1 MKAAGPGLTGRR
13 RAACMCTLE
22 PMNIPATDCLPARRP
37 MPRAYLTGPPRAA
50 PTNFLRKAPFAI
62 QIVQRAARISKRVG
76 ENTGTVCEPR
86 TARLR
91 DRPVP
96 CSASVV
102 RPRTSKVYFGACTWR
117 HLDGPTNASSVG
129 TYCAVRRSIVA
140 GYVALVL
147 QPRCVCEL
155 SFGGPSWPRRRPVSE
170 GNCARVNG
178 AACVRASSGL
188 TARLRGW
195 C

>member
-1 MKAAGPGLTGRR
+1 
-13 RAACMCTLE
+13 MCTLE

-76 ENTGTVCEPR
+76 ENTGTVCER
-86 TARLR
+86 ITARLR

-102 RPRTSKVYFGACTWR
+102 TPRTSKVYFGARTWR
-117 HLDGPTNASSVG
+117 HLDGPTNASSAG

-140 GYVALVL
+140 GYVAPVL

-155 SFGGPSWPRRRPVSE
+155 SFVSARIGGPSWPRRRPVSE